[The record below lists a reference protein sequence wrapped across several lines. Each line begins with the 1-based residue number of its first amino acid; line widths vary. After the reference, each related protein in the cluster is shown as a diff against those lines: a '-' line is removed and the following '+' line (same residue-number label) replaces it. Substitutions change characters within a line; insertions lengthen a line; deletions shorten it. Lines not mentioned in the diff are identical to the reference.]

1 MFFISS
7 FSPRMQGDCGLQLPK
22 LRLAFLQMPRGPR
35 LLGVGILS
43 FLHGIS
49 GRKLF
54 LFYLVGHHTGEGIW
68 FFQMIQFFFLVFR
81 K

>member
-1 MFFISS
+1 
-7 FSPRMQGDCGLQLPK
+7 
-22 LRLAFLQMPRGPR
+22 MPRGPR